1 MDLRRVFAAANWNLN
16 MGFGHLLTVD
26 NDCDD
31 DHWGNT
37 LLYVFVGG
45 LIGC

>member
-16 MGFGHLLTVD
+16 MGFAHLLTVD

-31 DHWGNT
+31 GDDDHWA
-37 LLYVFVGG
+37 
-45 LIGC
+45 